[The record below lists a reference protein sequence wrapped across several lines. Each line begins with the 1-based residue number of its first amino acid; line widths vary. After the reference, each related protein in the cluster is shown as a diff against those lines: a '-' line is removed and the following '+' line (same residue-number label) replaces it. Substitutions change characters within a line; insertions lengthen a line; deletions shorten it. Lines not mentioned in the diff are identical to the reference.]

1 MSNYYYQVLLYVWD
15 KKHLSC
21 SVIQTMKTN
30 KTTKIKKIT
39 EELDHTPT
47 NNHIRHFAV
56 GLDNFFL
63 SLSPSQS
70 GLDRLLW
77 KH

>member
-1 MSNYYYQVLLYVWD
+1 
-15 KKHLSC
+15 
-21 SVIQTMKTN
+21 MKTN
-30 KTTKIKKIT
+30 KTTKIKKIR

-47 NNHIRHFAV
+47 NNYIRHFDV
-56 GLDNFFL
+56 GLDNVLL

>member
-1 MSNYYYQVLLYVWD
+1 
-15 KKHLSC
+15 
-21 SVIQTMKTN
+21 MKWKN
-30 KTTKIKKIT
+30 KQIT

-47 NNHIRHFAV
+47 NNYIRHFAV
-56 GLDNFFL
+56 GLDFLL